1 MKDAIA
7 AEWME
12 LVFTLFAIPVL
23 GLLSRSFITYIKRK
37 IADVE
42 QRIGND
48 AVNQLLALA
57 ENAIE
62 SAVTAVN
69 QTFVENMKK
78 QGTFDSSA
86 MAESFRMA
94 KDKALAI
101 IGEQA
106 KDGLKLALG
115 DIEAW
120 LEARI
125 EYYVNR
131 GKKL

>member
-1 MKDAIA
+1 MKDVIA
-7 AEWME
+7 AEWMG
-12 LVFTLFAIPVL
+12 LAFTLFAIPVL

-78 QGTFDSSA
+78 QGTFDASA

-106 KDGLKLALG
+106 KNGLKLALG

-131 GKKL
+131 SKKL

>member
-12 LVFTLFAIPVL
+12 LAFTLFAIPVL

-48 AVNQLLALA
+48 AVNQFLALA

-78 QGTFDSSA
+78 QGTFDASA

-131 GKKL
+131 SKKL